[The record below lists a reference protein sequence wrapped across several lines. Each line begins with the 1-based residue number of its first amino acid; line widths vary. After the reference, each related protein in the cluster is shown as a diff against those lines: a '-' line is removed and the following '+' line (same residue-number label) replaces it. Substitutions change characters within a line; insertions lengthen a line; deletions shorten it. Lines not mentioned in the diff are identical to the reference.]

1 MLLFETC
8 GTADL
13 RSVGELS
20 RLPDVVNT
28 ALFAL
33 LRRILANQQTV
44 AKGFDR
50 QRYRDARMS
59 PRCSEPF
66 SADELLGLR
75 LYPRL
80 RRSVGRCG

>member
-1 MLLFETC
+1 MFEAR

-13 RSVGELS
+13 CSVGELS
-20 RLPDVVNT
+20 RLPDVENT

-33 LRRILANQQTV
+33 LRRILADQQTV

-50 QRYRDARMS
+50 QSDRDTPVVA
-59 PRCSEPF
+59 RCSEPS